1 MIMKIAYIVGNCS
14 YYFSKKPLA
23 IPTLLVWF
31 VERIIKITKLLL
43 QQRLSSFPLL
53 NLCFIFV
60 WLPPPP
66 FSSSCC
72 RNKNKAAVK

>member
-1 MIMKIAYIVGNCS
+1 MIIKIAFIVGNCS

-31 VERIIKITKLLL
+31 VERIIKTTELLL

-66 FSSSCC
+66 LLFLMLP
-72 RNKNKAAVK
+72 K